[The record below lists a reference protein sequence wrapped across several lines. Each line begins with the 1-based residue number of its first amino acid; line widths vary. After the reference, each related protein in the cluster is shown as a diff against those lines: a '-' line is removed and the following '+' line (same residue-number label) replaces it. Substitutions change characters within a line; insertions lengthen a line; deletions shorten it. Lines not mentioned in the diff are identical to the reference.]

1 MQDPKIQHRYLKDY
15 KDQCSQQQIFTRD
28 TALRDKIILG
38 QSLTLLQQE
47 EYEEIDRLKTQAMK
61 RAEKQFHKLK
71 MGGVEWSPKLAMCRA
86 RIAMWTAMVKA
97 CTGKKISSCLIC
109 RLMVKA
115 DYTAV
120 SGITLQMAQSNLK
133 AETRNYYQ
141 FKQQASTHQDTFLES
156 LAQSQAMEKCGQS

>member
-1 MQDPKIQHRYLKDY
+1 MQDLKVQHQYLKDY
-15 KDQCSQQQIFTRD
+15 KDQCSQRQIFTRATVLWD
-28 TALRDKIILG
+28 HIIPG
-38 QSLTLLQQE
+38 QPLTLSQQE
-47 EYEEIDRLKTQAMK
+47 EYEEIDRLRTQAMT
-61 RAEKQFHKLK
+61 RAEKQCRKLK
-71 MGGVEWSPKLAMCRA
+71 MGEVEWSPQLAMCRA

-133 AETRNYYQ
+133 VETRNYYQ